1 MKLISHLILFIY
13 LLSFCFTGQAQP
25 YTDYVGAG
33 HTNGVTV
40 TTSSSSANTNGINTM
55 NASGIELDYKSASR
69 FLGQATLGYNYE
81 QIEDLAQLGFE
92 AWMDEQFTL
101 PFNSYYLTEQDIY
114 NTMEAE
120 LQAIHG
126 ADTEV
131 YRGSFN
137 FNRAFWQHQVTK
149 PDYLRQRVAF
159 ALSEILVTSG
169 NSSLQDRGD
178 ALACYY
184 DILYQNTFGNYRDIL
199 YDVTL
204 SPVMGIYLSHFNNPK
219 TDVFNNIR
227 PDENFARE
235 IMQLFSIGLFQ
246 LNDDGNYQM
255 DSNGNT
261 IPTYDNND
269 VKEFAKI
276 FTGLS
281 GSSWDEFN
289 PYPVYFGDW
298 PFAYSLCDP
307 MAMYEYEHEP
317 GPKYLLNGLVVP
329 GGQTGMEDINDA
341 IDNLFDHNN
350 VGPFISK
357 RLIQF
362 LVRSN
367 PSPGYINRVTDAFN
381 DNGSSVKGDM
391 KAVIKAILLDAEA
404 RDCASLEDP
413 RSGKLKEP
421 IVRVAQF
428 VKAFDTENISG
439 RYWHIDLWRSG
450 EYLKQ
455 GVMHAPTVFNFF
467 QPDYVP
473 NGIIAQNNMVAP
485 EFKIVDS
492 NTGLAYMN
500 MIDDSLLWSA
510 LWCAGTASTDEVW
523 FETGV
528 DDEVSIDLT
537 DEMNILN
544 LSGWGGLIDR
554 LNILLCQGQLS
565 NTSKITIEN
574 AMTQIETNWGG
585 IDPYFGVLYTIYF
598 VMSSPD
604 YVITK

>member
-1 MKLISHLILFIY
+1 MKVNYGLILYIY
-13 LLSFCFTGQAQP
+13 LLGFCIDGFSQP
-25 YTDYVGAG
+25 YTDYVGFG
-33 HTNGVTV
+33 H
-40 TTSSSSANTNGINTM
+40 SK
-55 NASGIELDYKSASR
+55 NASGVTLDNKSASR
-69 FLGQATLGYNYE
+69 FLGQATLGYNFE
-81 QIEDLAQLGFE
+81 QIEYLAQLGFE
-92 AWMDEQFTL
+92 AWIDAQFAL
-101 PFNSYYLTEQDIY
+101 PVHSYYQTEQDIF

-126 ADTEV
+126 TDTEV

-169 NSSLQDRGD
+169 NSTLQDSGD
-178 ALACYY
+178 GLACYY
-184 DILYQNTFGNYRDIL
+184 DILYQNAFGNYRDIL
-199 YDVTL
+199 HEVTL

-246 LNDDGNYQM
+246 LNDDGSYQL
-255 DSNGNT
+255 DANNNQ
-261 IPTYDNND
+261 IPTYSNND

-281 GSSWDEFN
+281 GSSWAWPN
-289 PYPVYFGDW
+289 PYPLYFGDW
-298 PFAYSLCDP
+298 PFEYSLCDP

-329 GGQTGMEDINDA
+329 SGQTGMQDIDAA
-341 IDNLFDHNN
+341 IDNLFDHDNI
-350 VGPFISK
+350 GPFISK

-367 PSPGYINRVTDAFN
+367 PSPGYISRVTTAFN
-381 DNGSSVKGDM
+381 DNGNGVKGDM
-391 KAVIKAILLDAEA
+391 KAVIKAILLDSEA

-421 IVRVAQF
+421 IIRVAQF
-428 VKAFDTENISG
+428 VKAFDTENVSG
-439 RYWHIDLWRSG
+439 RYWHVDLWRSG

-455 GVMHAPTVFNFF
+455 AVMHSPSVFNFF
-467 QPDYVP
+467 QPDFVP
-473 NGIIAQNNMVAP
+473 NGIIAQNDMVAP

-500 MIDDSLLWSA
+500 MLDDSLIWSS
-510 LWCAGTASTDEVW
+510 LWCAATPLSDEVW
-523 FETGV
+523 VHTGV
-528 DDEVSIDLT
+528 DDEVSIDLN
-537 DEMNILN
+537 DEMNILTN
-544 LSGWGGLIDR
+544 QGWGAMIDR
-554 LNILLCQGQLS
+554 LNIILCQGQLS
-565 NTSKITIEN
+565 NASKSIIEN

-585 IDPYFGVLYTIYF
+585 IDPYFGVLYSIYF